1 MSTSKVSSE
10 TMAKN
15 EKANEKRLEELKSI
29 LAERGWQL
37 TEGVTSEGNIKIIAK
52 KAS

>member
-10 TMAKN
+10 TTAKN
-15 EKANEKRLEELKSI
+15 DKAKEKRLEDLKAV
-29 LAERGWQL
+29 LAEKGWQL